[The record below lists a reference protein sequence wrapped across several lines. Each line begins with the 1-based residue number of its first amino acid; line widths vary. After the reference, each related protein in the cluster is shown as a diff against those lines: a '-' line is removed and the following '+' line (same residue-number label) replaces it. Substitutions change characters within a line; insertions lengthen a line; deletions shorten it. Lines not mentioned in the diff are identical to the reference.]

1 MKCKGKNIAK
11 VGNIIVKTNIYRCTE
26 YCPNCP
32 FLDDGKAV
40 GLKKGG
46 VNSIKSRLKQSDE
59 ESFTCHKTAY
69 NLNNEMDS
77 SEYQA
82 PKMCYGA
89 FKYLQEIKRPNIM
102 MRLALSR
109 GIDK

>member
-1 MKCKGKNIAK
+1 VSEIAIAK
-11 VGNIIVKTNIYRCTE
+11 VGNAIVKTNIYRCTE

-32 FLDDGKAV
+32 FLDEGKAI
-40 GLKKGG
+40 GLNEGR
-46 VNSIKSRLKQSDE
+46 VDSIKEKLRESDE

-77 SEYQA
+77 SEPQA

-89 FKYLQEIKRPNIM
+89 FKYLQKIGKPNIM
-102 MRLALSR
+102 MRLAKSM
-109 GIDK
+109 GVD